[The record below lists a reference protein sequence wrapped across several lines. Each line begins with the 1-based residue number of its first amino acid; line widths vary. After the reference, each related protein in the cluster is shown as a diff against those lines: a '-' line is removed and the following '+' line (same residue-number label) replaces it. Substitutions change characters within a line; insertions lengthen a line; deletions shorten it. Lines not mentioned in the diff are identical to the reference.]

1 MSLSENRFPL
11 FRDMRLRRAAG
22 PEPGFERGYAR
33 FERLVLLARQPRH
46 LLDRLEL
53 LALDQIEVAQDAF
66 GLVAND
72 GFDLAPHARGGT
84 CRVVHQPRDLVEEA
98 VGGLRHHRS
107 RVRMNMPSPTMG
119 TDGVRRKPGSP
130 PGLAICVIA
139 ARSSPPSPAVPI
151 S

>member
-1 MSLSENRFPL
+1 MSLSENRLAL
-11 FRDMRLRRAAG
+11 FRDMRLGGTAG
-22 PEPGFERGYAR
+22 SEPGFERGDAR
-33 FERLVLLARQPRH
+33 LERLVLLARQPRH

-72 GFDLAPHARGGT
+72 GFDLTPHARGGA

-98 VGGLRHHRS
+98 VGGLRHHRFPV
-107 RVRMNMPSPTMG
+107 RVKLAQQWGRILSAA
-119 TDGVRRKPGSP
+119 R
-130 PGLAICVIA
+130 PGLAIGVIA
-139 ARSSPPSPAVPI
+139 ARSWPPSPVAPI